1 VNSSKAAITGSKL
14 AVNTFVWCSPL
25 TPEWLEKLV
34 PKIAGWGYEA
44 IELPLESIGDWDSPE
59 TGQLL
64 SDYGLEPVL
73 CAVMPTGRN
82 LIDCSDEERDL
93 TQKYLVAC
101 VDAALTVGASR
112 VVGPMY
118 SAVGRTWRMEAEER
132 QRGMAE
138 LREAL
143 RPVADY
149 AGERGIMLGVEPL
162 NRYETSVL
170 NTTHQA
176 LDLID
181 GLPRESVGLNLDV
194 YHMNIEEKDSPA
206 ALRAAGDRLIHLQV
220 CANDRGTPG
229 EDSLDWTGM
238 GSALADIGYK
248 GILGIESFTAD
259 NKTIATAASIWRP
272 LARTQDALAE
282 DGIAFLQNWRC
293 SW

>member
-1 VNSSKAAITGSKL
+1 VNDSSAAITGPKL

-73 CAVMPTGRN
+73 CAVMPPGRN
-82 LIDCSDEERDL
+82 LIHCSDEERDL
-93 TQKYLVAC
+93 TQRYLLAC
-101 VDAALTVGASR
+101 VDAAITVGARR
-112 VVGPMY
+112 VVGPIY
-118 SAVGRTWRMEAEER
+118 AAVGRTWRMEDEDR
-132 QRGMAE
+132 RRGMAD

-143 RPVADY
+143 RPVAHH

-170 NTTHQA
+170 NTTYQA

-194 YHMNIEEKDSPA
+194 YHMNIEEKDSPE
-206 ALRAAGDRLIHLQV
+206 ALRMAGERLIHLQV

-229 EDSLDWTGM
+229 EDDLDWTGM
-238 GSALADIGYK
+238 GSALAEIGYT
-248 GILGIESFTAD
+248 GVLGIESFTAD
-259 NKTIATAASIWRP
+259 NDTIATAASIWRP

-282 DGIAFLQNWRC
+282 DGLAFLQKWRR